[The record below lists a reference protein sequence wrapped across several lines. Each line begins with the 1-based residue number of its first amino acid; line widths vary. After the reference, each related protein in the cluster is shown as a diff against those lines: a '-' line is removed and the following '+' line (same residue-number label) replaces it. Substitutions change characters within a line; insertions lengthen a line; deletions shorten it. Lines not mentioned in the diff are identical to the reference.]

1 MPERGNMAQEY
12 YDPWSNTKT
21 KHGLDA
27 DLVISALQ
35 KCIRRGDEA
44 TAMRMAYELYVTS
57 TFHEEKM
64 WNRLLVIPIEDLG
77 FGDPMAAV
85 IVKNLNDLRK
95 EFAYGDGDRS
105 IFFLYAI
112 RYLCK
117 CKKQRSTDHIKN
129 IIMRESEK
137 GQVPEIPDYAIDMH
151 TIKGRAM
158 GRDVFVFLDEASKV
172 MPQWEGYDDSY
183 RQQLYQMCKEEAEA
197 EKNEK

>member
-64 WNRLLVIPIEDLG
+64 WNRLLVIPIEDIG

-95 EFAYGDGDRS
+95 EFAYGDGDRLFS
-105 IFFLYAI
+105 SCMRSATYASA
-112 RYLCK
+112 
-117 CKKQRSTDHIKN
+117 KKS
-129 IIMRESEK
+129 
-137 GQVPEIPDYAIDMH
+137 VPQ
-151 TIKGRAM
+151 TILRT
-158 GRDVFVFLDEASKV
+158 S
-172 MPQWEGYDDSY
+172 S
-183 RQQLYQMCKEEAEA
+183 
-197 EKNEK
+197 

>member
-1 MPERGNMAQEY
+1 MNQKLLHDFIVEEHIKN
-12 YDPWSNTKT
+12 
-21 KHGLDA
+21 
-27 DLVISALQ
+27 AL
-35 KCIRRGDEA
+35 K
-44 TAMRMAYELYVTS
+44 
-57 TFHEEKM
+57 
-64 WNRLLVIPIEDLG
+64 EDIG

-117 CKKQRSTDHIKN
+117 CKKERSTDHIKN

-158 GRDVFVFLDEASKV
+158 GRDVFFFLDEASKV

>member
-64 WNRLLVIPIEDLG
+64 WNRLLVIPIEDIG

-95 EFAYGDGDRS
+95 KSSLMVTATVLFSSCMRS
-105 IFFLYAI
+105 ATYASA
-112 RYLCK
+112 
-117 CKKQRSTDHIKN
+117 KKS
-129 IIMRESEK
+129 
-137 GQVPEIPDYAIDMH
+137 VPQ
-151 TIKGRAM
+151 TILRT
-158 GRDVFVFLDEASKV
+158 S
-172 MPQWEGYDDSY
+172 S
-183 RQQLYQMCKEEAEA
+183 
-197 EKNEK
+197 

>member
-1 MPERGNMAQEY
+1 MAQEY

-64 WNRLLVIPIEDLG
+64 WNRLLVISIEDIG
-77 FGDPMAAV
+77 FGDPMASV

-117 CKKQRSTDHIKN
+117 CKKERSTDHIKN

-158 GRDVFVFLDEASKV
+158 GRDVFYFLDEASKV
-172 MPQWEGYDDSY
+172 IPQWEGYDDSY

-197 EKNEK
+197 EKKENK